1 MFKNDPCFSLVYCTA
16 TSHFESACA
25 RAPDGVTLIGCSAQ
39 TSGDP
44 EIFLLTGLQETF
56 IGPITP
62 GCTGLVITQPTG
74 LNYDIP

>member
-1 MFKNDPCFSLVYCTA
+1 MIRVLVWYTCTA
-16 TSHFESACA
+16 TSHFESACACA

-44 EIFLLTGLQETF
+44 EIFLLTGLQGTF
-56 IGPITP
+56 IGPITA

>member
-1 MFKNDPCFSLVYCTA
+1 M
-16 TSHFESACA
+16 SHFRDKFESANA
-25 RAPDGVTLIGCSAQ
+25 RAPRAPDVVTLIGCSAQ

>member
-1 MFKNDPCFSLVYCTA
+1 MYCTA
-16 TSHFESACA
+16 TSHFESARARARARA
-25 RAPDGVTLIGCSAQ
+25 RAPAAPDVVTLIGCSAQ

-74 LNYDIP
+74 LNYDTP